1 MPRAARQS
9 PGGGGS
15 QGDTGDTNCKK
26 SHTQRLNQ
34 MRDRESEVNIQT
46 QREPSRAVT
55 QTELTEGR
63 RNRGQ
68 VKHRQPWEGRSILN
82 I

>member
-1 MPRAARQS
+1 
-9 PGGGGS
+9 
-15 QGDTGDTNCKK
+15 
-26 SHTQRLNQ
+26 
-34 MRDRESEVNIQT
+34 MRDGESEVNIQT

-68 VKHRQPWEGRSILN
+68 VKHRQLWEGRSILN